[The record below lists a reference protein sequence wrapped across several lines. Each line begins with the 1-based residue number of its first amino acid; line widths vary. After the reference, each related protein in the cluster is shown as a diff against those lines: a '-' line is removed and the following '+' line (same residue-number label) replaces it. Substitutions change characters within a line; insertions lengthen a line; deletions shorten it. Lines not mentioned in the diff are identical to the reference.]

1 MPLLVSIVITKE
13 SEETNPRVMIN
24 SVETLDQAIA
34 NVANGLIIYINNVA
48 AVRQIK
54 EILSKDRNG
63 TNKIYIKPEHPE
75 WDVRIELPGGFAFV
89 NDIIGKV
96 RAVSGVTTI
105 KEI

>member
-1 MPLLVSIVITKE
+1 MAANTGNNTNPGNEIHSFPSGLIRPVANPAMAATTKAIVI
-13 SEETNPRVMIN
+13 N
-24 SVETLDQAIA
+24 
-34 NVANGLIIYINNVA
+34 
-48 AVRQIK
+48 
-54 EILSKDRNG
+54 